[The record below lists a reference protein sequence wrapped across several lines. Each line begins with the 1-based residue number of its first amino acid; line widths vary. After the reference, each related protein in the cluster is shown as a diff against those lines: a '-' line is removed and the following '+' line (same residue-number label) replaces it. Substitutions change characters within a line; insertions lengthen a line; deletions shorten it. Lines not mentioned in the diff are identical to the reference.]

1 MAIPRHSFLLWLV
14 FRDALITKAKIC
26 NLGFGRDT
34 FCRFCFGKQESIE
47 HLFFHC
53 SFSRRVWKTL
63 MADCLI
69 SNPAIEWEEVVLW
82 SIKGL
87 KGGSL

>member
-14 FRDALITKAKIC
+14 FRDALVTKAKMC
-26 NLGFGRDT
+26 NWG
-34 FCRFCFGKQESIE
+34 FGKQESIE

-69 SNPAIEWEEVVLW
+69 SNPDIEWEEVVLW

-87 KGGSL
+87 KGGS